1 MGESKRRKEALKD
14 EYGKEQPI
22 LSWLPITK
30 SQSESFIKWTT
41 RGTWLGIGLLI
52 AWWLAVRLVGPSLGW
67 WEVN

>member
-41 RGTWLGIGLLI
+41 RGTWLGISLLI
-52 AWWLAVRLVGPSLGW
+52 AWWLAVRLVGPSFGW